1 MRFIQ
6 MPNANVRVRPFWKI
20 ASIRAGGKELEWVVA
35 DPDFRTRG
43 EAMAVA
49 KGLGDARLVIVYRQE
64 FVIPNS
70 ASKIWFLDR
79 SHE

>member
-6 MPNANVRVRPFWKI
+6 MPHSTLFVRPFWKI
-20 ASIRAGGKELEWVVA
+20 ASLGKGKKEWVVA

-49 KGLGDARLVIVYRQE
+49 KELGDARLVIVFRQAL
-64 FVIPNS
+64 VSPS
-70 ASKIWFLDR
+70 HSSKIWFLDR